1 MTSVIV
7 STKSR
12 YALRMLVDIAAFQD
26 AGKVKIKDISS
37 RQDISV
43 KYLEQ
48 IISVLS
54 KSDIVKGERGPQGGY
69 VLTRPASKITVAEV
83 VTQIEGSISPAPCI
97 KEDGVDCERKDRCT
111 TLDMWMRIWKAVMDI
126 MESTTIQDL
135 LDDANS
141 KGIIRIQDIEPE
153 YII

>member
-83 VTQIEGSISPAPCI
+83 VT
-97 KEDGVDCERKDRCT
+97 
-111 TLDMWMRIWKAVMDI
+111 
-126 MESTTIQDL
+126 
-135 LDDANS
+135 
-141 KGIIRIQDIEPE
+141 
-153 YII
+153 

>member
-83 VTQIEGSISPAPCI
+83 VTQIEGGASPAPCI
-97 KEDGVDCERKDRCT
+97 KNGFVDCDRKDRCT
-111 TLDMWMRIWKAVMDI
+111 TLDMWMKIERAVHQI
-126 MESTTIQDL
+126 MSETTIQDL
-135 LDDANS
+135 LDDANR
-141 KGIIRIQDIEPE
+141 KGIITISDGMPE
-153 YII
+153 YVI